1 MAVLCHDRLFT
12 IRAMGFSSTRIKA
25 ASAFLVGFIVAGV
38 ASALAAVYYVD
49 INSSTPTAPYA
60 SWATAATNI
69 QDAID
74 AASDGDQILVTNGV
88 YQTGGRIVYG
98 SQTNRVALTN
108 AVMLLS
114 VNGSQAT
121 TLVGAFNTRGA
132 LVGSNSVLSGFT
144 ITNGQSRGGGDLT
157 NEASGGGIWCATGG
171 VVSNCVVTG
180 CHALSPSGWG
190 GGIYG
195 GAIWNSVLTN
205 NYAGYGGAA
214 ARAALNNCIIASNS
228 APYSPGLGYGGG
240 IYFIPYSTLA
250 INLSYASSKEV
261 NVFTFRTGFLF

>member
-1 MAVLCHDRLFT
+1 
-12 IRAMGFSSTRIKA
+12 MGFSSTRIKA

-74 AASDGDQILVTNGV
+74 AASDADQILVTNGV
-88 YQTGGRIVYG
+88 YQTGGRVVYG

-144 ITNGQSRGGGDLT
+144 ITNGQSRGGGEHQLPAPVRRILARHAQVD
-157 NEASGGGIWCATGG
+157 GIFFEVGLQLCRAERRIGLLHERGCTG
-171 VVSNCVVTG
+171 
-180 CHALSPSGWG
+180 
-190 GGIYG
+190 
-195 GAIWNSVLTN
+195 
-205 NYAGYGGAA
+205 
-214 ARAALNNCIIASNS
+214 
-228 APYSPGLGYGGG
+228 
-240 IYFIPYSTLA
+240 
-250 INLSYASSKEV
+250 
-261 NVFTFRTGFLF
+261 NVRRLCRDVPPLIDWRRYCE